1 MGNDTMSEMFWLRTF
16 AGNLRDILEEYG
28 YTQKEFA
35 ECVDISEASISSYM
49 SARQM
54 PSIRSLVNMSME
66 LGILFDE
73 FMDFGSK
80 ID

>member
-1 MGNDTMSEMFWLRTF
+1 MGNDTMSEIFWLKTF

-28 YTQKEFA
+28 YSQRDLADYT
-35 ECVDISEASISSYM
+35 DISEGTISKYI

-73 FMDFGSK
+73 FMDFGCK